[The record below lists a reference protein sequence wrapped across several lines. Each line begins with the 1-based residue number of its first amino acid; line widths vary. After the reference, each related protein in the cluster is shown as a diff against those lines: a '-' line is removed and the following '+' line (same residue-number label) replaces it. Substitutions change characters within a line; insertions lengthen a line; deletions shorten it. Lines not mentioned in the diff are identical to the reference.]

1 MTEQDYI
8 DVTNLAKLRMMQTIL
23 RDVLAMRQ
31 EEQSIEK
38 DIGIPLAKWIE
49 RLEKTGPRITG
60 NIRS

>member
-31 EEQSIEK
+31 EEESIQK
-38 DIGIPLAKWIE
+38 DIGVPLAKWIE
-49 RLEKTGPRITG
+49 RLE
-60 NIRS
+60 RSAPKLTE